1 MTSPNQKL
9 PTLLLA
15 TLAGWSLIVAICV
28 YAGLGG
34 RYSLHPDDASRVPE
48 LPRLDLSRRE
58 TAQQLAEYAMAASGR
73 CSTRTATLAG
83 AGGPNAGDAT
93 GAPVLVPLA

>member
-1 MTSPNQKL
+1 MAVTAPRL

-15 TLAGWSLIVAICV
+15 AFAGWSLVVAIVV

-48 LPRLDLSRRE
+48 LPRLDLSR
-58 TAQQLAEYAMAASGR
+58 AQAPLGDV
-73 CSTRTATLAG
+73 
-83 AGGPNAGDAT
+83 AGGFGTARPSSSWSC
-93 GAPVLVPLA
+93 